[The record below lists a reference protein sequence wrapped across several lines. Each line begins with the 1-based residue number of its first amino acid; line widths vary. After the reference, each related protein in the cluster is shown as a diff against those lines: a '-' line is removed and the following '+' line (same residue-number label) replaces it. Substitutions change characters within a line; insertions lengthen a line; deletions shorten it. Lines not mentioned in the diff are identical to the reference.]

1 MFFSNDAVHDIKDK
15 KVAVLILACRC
26 RSSNNLDL
34 DVPGREVC
42 HTLEHTV
49 TGETLNSSDV

>member
-15 KVAVLILACRC
+15 KVAVLILTCLGP
-26 RSSNNLDL
+26 SNNLDL

-49 TGETLNSSDV
+49 TGETLNSSEV